1 MSDARAPSRPAGLSG
16 VPLLGLLFSS
26 ALALALIARFTAED
40 SRLAATNSVIVEIF
54 LLFGLAGALV
64 LRDPEG
70 RLRLSNPA
78 LLLLGWMFY
87 YFIKPAMAWLQGS
100 RMALESPGTVVLDV
114 SVFAQ
119 VQHAHCYLALALFA
133 GYFLVAPA
141 SVPRAIFAKSGPEIR
156 PTWFIALGLLPYATN
171 ILERLVTTG
180 SIFASASYGDLTATG
195 AAQLQ
200 ASRSEGGAGYLVTQI
215 MSKVWYFPIMALGL
229 GYFVLLARY
238 LREDKRIALGLFFA
252 QIPVLLFLGNGGRS
266 YTVFP
271 FLIALILVDALSVQL
286 RWIRALPAAAAAVQA
301 FNFYGILRGFQSD
314 SPTGAI
320 NASIETIQ
328 SQSNVLNTEDGIML
342 TKEAYCLLLSMHGH
356 NQRGIGYFSDSII
369 LLLPAQIAPSK
380 AFIRTTAEFLS
391 DELLGH
397 RRQGAGVAG
406 TIVGDGLLLGGDYGV
421 AILGAVLGVI
431 LGLMVRWG
439 LSGQGGARLWRC
451 VIMLLMTAQTAQY
464 IRADLVVVLTQL
476 LYYVLLPAIVIQVLL
491 AAKILDRDLWEMQI
505 PLIHRERRPT

>member
-1 MSDARAPSRPAGLSG
+1 M
-16 VPLLGLLFSS
+16 
-26 ALALALIARFTAED
+26 
-40 SRLAATNSVIVEIF
+40 
-54 LLFGLAGALV
+54 
-64 LRDPEG
+64 
-70 RLRLSNPA
+70 
-78 LLLLGWMFY
+78 
-87 YFIKPAMAWLQGS
+87 
-100 RMALESPGTVVLDV
+100 
-114 SVFAQ
+114 
-119 VQHAHCYLALALFA
+119 
-133 GYFLVAPA
+133 
-141 SVPRAIFAKSGPEIR
+141 PRAIFAKSGPEIR
-156 PTWFIALGLLPYATN
+156 PTWFIALGLLPYASN

-195 AAQLQ
+195 AAELQ
-200 ASRSEGGAGYLVTQI
+200 ASRSEGGAGYLLTQI
-215 MSKVWYFPIMALGL
+215 MSKVWYFPIMALGV
-229 GYFVLLARY
+229 GYFALLARY
-238 LREDKRIALGLFFA
+238 LREDRRVALCA
-252 QIPVLLFLGNGGRS
+252 LLRAD
-266 YTVFP
+266 P
-271 FLIALILVDALSVQL
+271 RAALSRQRRSQLHGVPVSHRADPRGRATVQL

-301 FNFYGILRGFQSD
+301 FNFYGILRGFQTD

-356 NQRGIGYFSDSII
+356 NQRGIRLFSDSII

-421 AILGAVLGVI
+421 VALGVVLGVI

-439 LSGQGGARLWRC
+439 LSGKGGARLWRC

-476 LYYVLLPAIVIQVLL
+476 LYYVLMPALVIEVML
-491 AAKILDRDLWEMQI
+491 AAKLLDRDIWEMPV